1 MVRLSSR
8 WPAPLAVVC
17 AVLAGAAAAFAAP
30 RLGLGIAFVALVLA
44 AVVLAAGA
52 ATAAL
57 VRRIAL
63 AEDRRAERLA
73 ELDEL
78 LQVSTSEGESHG
90 LLLRQ
95 VQRLAPA
102 AGAVVLARIDS
113 EQTFGARVASTPL
126 RELEP
131 GRPRAD
137 ACLAVRLGRRH
148 ERGRRIDSE
157 DPLVACE
164 LCGRLPGEL
173 VCEPLRT
180 GGRTLGALLVTE
192 HGRLGAGT
200 RIGVRDAAQRTAP
213 VLAAQRSVETT
224 ERRAAADPLTEL
236 PNRRAAEETLRRL
249 SAHAGRSV
257 SPIAAV
263 LIDLDHFRA
272 LNDRFGETHGDEAL
286 RLVGRVLADGI
297 RASDFV
303 ARYGGQTFLVVAPET
318 DRQGGARLAENLR
331 CQLERLVVPTVG
343 RVTASFGV
351 ASLPMDAVEPKELL
365 RRADRALTL
374 AKSLGR
380 NRVQEAAPTVAP
392 DGD

>member
-1 MVRLSSR
+1 
-8 WPAPLAVVC
+8 
-17 AVLAGAAAAFAAP
+17 VLAGAAAAFAAP

-44 AVVLAAGA
+44 TVVLAAGA
-52 ATAAL
+52 ATVAL

-90 LLLRQ
+90 LLLRH

-113 EQTFGARVASTPL
+113 EQTLESTFGARVAGTPL
-126 RELEP
+126 RELQP

-137 ACLAVRLGRRH
+137 ACLAIRLGRRH

-157 DPLVACE
+157 DPLIACE

-192 HGRLGAGT
+192 QGRLGAGT